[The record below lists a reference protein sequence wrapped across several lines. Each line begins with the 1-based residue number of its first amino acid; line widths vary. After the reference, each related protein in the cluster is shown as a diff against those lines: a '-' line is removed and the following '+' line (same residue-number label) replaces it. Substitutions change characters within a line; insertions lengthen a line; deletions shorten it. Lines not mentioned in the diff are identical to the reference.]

1 MHSKWLSLLKYEFI
15 SLLQTIKLVLN
26 KCFLHKM
33 TLFTS
38 SIILSEIATL
48 VDIYHLWS
56 QKSTKDP
63 CYSHQ
68 SLIFTMFCK
77 MIAKDFKKLE
87 GKWTYKVFMVGGG
100 RFFMKHPVYIRKLL
114 YAPIFNFMH
123 PKINF
128 MCLKIH
134 FMHHKVTLCIQSLL
148 YASKNLLYS

>member
-1 MHSKWLSLLKYEFI
+1 MNLARIDFLPFLTLKSSSFAFKMYSKWLSLLKYEFI

-87 GKWTYKVFMVGGG
+87 GKWTYKVFMVGGAV
-100 RFFMKHPVYIRKLL
+100 FYE
-114 YAPIFNFMH
+114 APCNSF
-123 PKINF
+123 
-128 MCLKIH
+128 
-134 FMHHKVTLCIQSLL
+134 
-148 YASKNLLYS
+148 